1 MTSLEIEGAAEQL
14 AADTELA
21 ADIQGFTPAVHAGSV
36 RDVFLTGA
44 TGFLGVFLLKEL
56 LDRGLTVHCLVR
68 AADAD
73 SALARL
79 TANLDTYEL
88 ADTIATDRIRVV
100 PGDVT
105 LPKFGLSDGDYA
117 ELADRVEASYHT
129 AAKVNFLT
137 PYKWLRKQTIAGTH
151 EMLRFACAATAPMH
165 HVSTLGVF
173 AGDADSDPRG
183 ESDPTGPAADMPLG
197 YTKSKWVAEQLIL
210 EADRRGVPI
219 TMHRPA
225 QVWGDSKSGACQKN
239 DFVWRF
245 ITGSIQAGVY
255 PRNFRLKM
263 NLVPVDY
270 VCAAIAGVTAQ
281 DAALGGIYHQIGP
294 AAIDSETILG
304 FIRSAGFEI
313 KEVSIIKWLK
323 AISADVTNAMFPLI
337 RTTMLMERQEPL
349 LFTDHLT
356 RRLLDGTG
364 IDCPN
369 IDERLFGTYA
379 SFFVRHGHLPA
390 PVASA

>member
-1 MTSLEIEGAAEQL
+1 MTSLEIEGAAEQI

-21 ADIQGFTPAVHAGSV
+21 ADIQGFTPGTPAGSV
-36 RDVFLTGA
+36 SDVFLTGA
-44 TGFLGVFLLKEL
+44 TGFLGVFLLEEL

-68 AADAD
+68 AADVD
-73 SALARL
+73 SARDRL
-79 TANLDTYEL
+79 HANLETYDLSES
-88 ADTIATDRIRVV
+88 TATDRIRVV

-105 LPKFGLSDGDYA
+105 LPKFGLSDDDYA
-117 ELADRVEASYHT
+117 ELAGRIEAIYHT

-137 PYKWLRKQTIAGTH
+137 PYKWLRKQTISGTH
-151 EMLRFACAATAPMH
+151 EVLRLACAATAPLH

-173 AGDADSDPRG
+173 GTTENTDPRG
-183 ESDPTGPAADMPLG
+183 ELDTTGPAADMPLG
-197 YTKSKWVAEQLIL
+197 YTKSKWVAEQLVL
-210 EADRRGVPI
+210 EADNRGVPI

-225 QVWGDSKSGACQKN
+225 QVWGDSKTGACQKN

-270 VCAAIAGVTAQ
+270 VCATIAAVAAQ
-281 DAALGGIYHQIGP
+281 EAALGGIYHQIGP
-294 AAIDSETILG
+294 AAIDSDTIRD

-323 AISADVTNAMFPLI
+323 AISADVDNAMFPLI
-337 RTTMLMERQEPL
+337 RTTMLMEQEEPL

-356 RRLLDGTG
+356 RRFLDGTG
-364 IDCPN
+364 IECPS
-369 IDERLFGTYA
+369 IDEKLFGTYA

-390 PVASA
+390 PAQSA

>member
-21 ADIQGFTPAVHAGSV
+21 ADIQGFTPAVRAGSV

-68 AADAD
+68 AADTD
-73 SALARL
+73 SAWARL
-79 TANLDTYEL
+79 TANLETYEL
-88 ADTIATDRIRVV
+88 AETTAIDRIRVV

-117 ELADRVEASYHT
+117 DLAESVEAIYHT

-137 PYKWLRKQTIAGTH
+137 PYKWLRKQTISGMH
-151 EMLRFACAATAPMH
+151 EVLRLACAATAPLH
-165 HVSTLGVF
+165 HVSTVGVF
-173 AGDADSDPRG
+173 GGTDPAPRG
-183 ESDPTGPAADMPLG
+183 ESDPTGSPADMPLG
-197 YTKSKWVAEQLIL
+197 YTKSKWVAEQLVL

-270 VCAAIAGVTAQ
+270 VCAAIAAVSSQ
-281 DAALGGIYHQIGP
+281 EAALGGVYHQIGP
-294 AAIDSETILG
+294 AAIDSEAILG
-304 FIRSAGFEI
+304 FIRSAGFELQ
-313 KEVSIIKWLK
+313 EVSIIKWLK

-337 RTTMLMERQEPL
+337 RTTMLMEQQEPL
-349 LFTDHLT
+349 VFTDHLT
-356 RRLLDGTG
+356 RRLLEGTG
-364 IDCPN
+364 IECPS
-369 IDERLFGTYA
+369 IDERLFDTYA
-379 SFFVRHGHLPA
+379 SFFVRRGYLPA
-390 PVASA
+390 PA